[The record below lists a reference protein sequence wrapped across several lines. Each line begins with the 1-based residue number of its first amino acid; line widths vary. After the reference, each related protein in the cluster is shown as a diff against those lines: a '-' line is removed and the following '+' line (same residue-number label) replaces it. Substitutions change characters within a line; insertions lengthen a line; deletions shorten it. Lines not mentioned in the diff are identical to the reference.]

1 MYVRHAQFERVSFI
15 SLDLCHK
22 TGQEV
27 VSYIQ
32 YYVSSSVGRR
42 RRVEY
47 EKVIRDERGRRRP
60 LLFGSR
66 TDDDDDDV
74 RALRGDPSRRIIC

>member
-1 MYVRHAQFERVSFI
+1 M
-15 SLDLCHK
+15 
-22 TGQEV
+22 
-27 VSYIQ
+27 
-32 YYVSSSVGRR
+32 
-42 RRVEY
+42 EY
-47 EKVIRDERGRRRP
+47 EKVIRDERGRRP

>member
-32 YYVSSSVGRR
+32 YYVSSSVCREEEEGG
-42 RRVEY
+42 
-47 EKVIRDERGRRRP
+47 IRK
-60 LLFGSR
+60 
-66 TDDDDDDV
+66 
-74 RALRGDPSRRIIC
+74 GD

>member
-42 RRVEY
+42 RVEY
-47 EKVIRDERGRRRP
+47 EKVIRDERGRRRRRP

-66 TDDDDDDV
+66 TDDDDDV